1 MSVNGIDSM
10 HDQGCQC
17 CLRSLCRA
25 GQPNHIIWLNMHLSW
40 SIMMHVFGQEAAAIV
55 LSLLLP
61 IIAAGRAAKQGH
73 SVLPDHSTCCSRIGS
88 TLLDITADNLSHAC
102 I

>member
-1 MSVNGIDSM
+1 MTKAANVASEAYA
-10 HDQGCQC
+10 
-17 CLRSLCRA
+17 A